1 MQLSKRLLMVTN
13 FVRKG
18 SVVADVGC
26 DHAYISIYLVLNKI
40 AKRTYALDVN
50 KGPLEK
56 AKANINSYNLSD
68 FIETRLSNGLQ
79 KLVPDK
85 VDTIVIAGMGG
96 SLAIKILME
105 GKESVDY
112 ATDLVLQVQSDLD
125 KVRQYLHTINF
136 IIVEEAMCKE
146 DGKFYTAM
154 HAVKDQKKD
163 SLNLIET
170 KYGKYL
176 LETKNEILK
185 ENLIKEYSKAL
196 SIKEKL
202 ESEDS
207 ENARLRLESLKE
219 EICDLENALSYY
231 DEIDLTN

>member
-26 DHAYISIYLVLNKI
+26 DHAYISIYLVLNEI

-56 AKANINSYNLSD
+56 AKVNIASYNLSD
-68 FIETRLSNGLQ
+68 RIETRLSNGLQ
-79 KLVPDK
+79 KLKPDK

-96 SLAIKILME
+96 SLAIKILSE
-105 GKESVDY
+105 GKESVEC
-112 ATDLVLQVQSDLD
+112 ATELVLQVQSELD

-136 IIVEEAMCKE
+136 TIVEEAMCKE
-146 DGKFYTAM
+146 DGKFYTAI
-154 HAVKDQKKD
+154 HAVKGRQEE
-163 SLNLIET
+163 SLNLVEL

-176 LETKNEILK
+176 LENKNKVLEEFLK
-185 ENLIKEYSKAL
+185 KEYDKAL

-207 ENARLRLESLKE
+207 VNAKLRIESLTD
-219 EICDLENALSYY
+219 EIRDLMKALSYY
-231 DEIDLTN
+231 HEMNVSN